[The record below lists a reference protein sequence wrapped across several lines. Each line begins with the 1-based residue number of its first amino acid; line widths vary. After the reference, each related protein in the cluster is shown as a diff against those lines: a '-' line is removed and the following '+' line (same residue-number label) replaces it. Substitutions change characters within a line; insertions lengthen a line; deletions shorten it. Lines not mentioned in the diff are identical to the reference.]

1 MASEARTREL
11 ADAALRVVS
20 REGLSALSFRTLAA
34 EAGCSLGAVQ
44 KAFASKEEILAA
56 VVAEAQRKVAGSL
69 SGEPGRP
76 TLRAWLVE
84 LVLATLPLDADRRS
98 ASIIGV
104 ALSDRAP
111 FDAELAQSLKNA
123 DDELRAKL
131 ALLAGRAIAEG
142 ELLANVRPQL
152 FARAIVAFMAG
163 LAGQLLYD
171 PQPEEAVRAL
181 VESTIDGVL
190 PPA

>member
-11 ADAALRVVS
+11 ATAALRVVS
-20 REGLSALSFRTLAA
+20 REGLNALSFRTLAA

-56 VVAEAQRKVAGSL
+56 VVAEAQRNVTVAVTA
-69 SGEPGRP
+69 EPGRP

-84 LVLATLPLDADRRS
+84 LVIATLPLDTDRRS
-98 ASIIGV
+98 ASLIGV

-111 FDAELAQSLKNA
+111 FDAELAQSLKTS

-131 ALLAGRAIAEG
+131 ALLTGRAIAEG
-142 ELLANVRPQL
+142 EVHASVQPPLL
-152 FARAIVAFMAG
+152 ARAIVALMAG

-171 PQPEEAVRAL
+171 PQPEEAVRTMLA
-181 VESTIDGVL
+181 STIDSLL
-190 PPA
+190 PAA

>member
-11 ADAALRVVS
+11 ANAALRVVS

-56 VVAEAQRKVAGSL
+56 VVAEAQRKVAGTL

-76 TLRAWLVE
+76 SLRVWLVE

-131 ALLAGRAIAEG
+131 ALLTGRAIAES
-142 ELLANVRPQL
+142 ELLASVQPQL
-152 FARAIVAFMAG
+152 FARAILAFMAG

-181 VESTIDGVL
+181 VESTIDGLL